1 MRLST
6 VSARTIVEEEWPLVL
21 TLLPQNLEESVKQK
35 GAILRKREVSSASV
49 LLRLAMAYGF
59 CGLSLRETVAWAANA
74 GICVL
79 SDVALLKRLKKSGGW
94 LGHLLAMKL
103 AERASLCGARVG
115 ALRLRLV
122 DATSVCRPGSTGS
135 DWRIHLGFDLG
146 SLQIDH
152 VELTGAK
159 EGESLTRIPLREGEV
174 AVCDRGYA
182 HRKGIWAAV
191 QAMAHVIV
199 RLSWLTLPLLHPDG
213 RKLDI
218 IEELRKLPDAQV
230 GDFAVVM
237 EGSKKDGIPAIAG
250 RLVGVRKSR
259 EAAEKARRKLRA
271 EAKRKGKTPNS
282 RSLEAC
288 EYIFLFTTLSVEQA
302 SAQAVLEIYRFRW
315 QVEMAFKRMKG
326 IIYLDQMAAKDSELC
341 RTFLLAKLLAML
353 LIEDLSHCLRFFSPW
368 GYGPPSSVVTL
379 ASVPCHS

>member
-6 VSARTIVEEEWPLVL
+6 VSPRTIVEEEWPLLL
-21 TLLPQNLEESVKQK
+21 TLLPQDLEKSAKQK

-49 LLRLAMAYGF
+49 LLRLVMAYGF
-59 CGLSLRETVAWAANA
+59 CGLSLRETVAWAASA

-79 SDVALLKRLKKSGGW
+79 SDVALLKRLKKSAGW
-94 LGHLLAMKL
+94 LGHLLAMNL
-103 AERASLCGARVG
+103 AERASFCRGTLG

-122 DATSVCRPGSTGS
+122 DASSVCRPGSTGA

-152 VELTGAK
+152 VELTSAK

-174 AVCDRGYA
+174 AVCDRGYG

-191 QAMAHVIV
+191 EAMAHVIV

-213 RKLDI
+213 RKFDI
-218 IEELRKLPDAQV
+218 LEELGKLPDAEV

-237 EGSKKDGIPAIAG
+237 EGREKDGIPCIAG
-250 RLVGVRKSR
+250 RLVGVRKSQ

-271 EAKRKGKTPNS
+271 EAKRKGKTPNR

-288 EYIFLFTTLSVEQA
+288 EYIFLFTTLSAEQV
-302 SAQAVLEIYRFRW
+302 STQGVLEIYRFRW

-326 IIYLDQMAAKDSELC
+326 IIYLDQMAAKDNELC

-353 LIEDLSHCLRFFSPW
+353 LIEDLSRCLRFFSPW